1 MGYGYSLDLR
11 EKLVSAWQRRGL
23 TVEELSELFEVG
35 TATVKRWQRR
45 YRETGAVEPR
55 PHGGGRRVALTEE
68 QVAALRGLVMSQPD
82 RTEEEYT
89 EELRSR
95 YGMQASRSAVGRAI
109 RRMGFSV
116 KKRPSQRRRE
126 IVPMYDED
134 ASNTCETSASSPLRV
149 WFLWTKRAPTS
160 R

>member
-1 MGYGYSLDLR
+1 MGLGYSLDLR
-11 EKLVSAWQRRGL
+11 QKLVEAWKKRAL
-23 TVEELSELFEVG
+23 TVEELSELFGVG

-55 PHGGGRRVALTEE
+55 PHGGGRRVALTQE

-82 RTEEEYT
+82 WTEEEYT
-89 EELRSR
+89 ENLRTHH
-95 YGMQASRSAVGRAI
+95 GMQASRSAVGRAI

-126 IVPMYDED
+126 IVQMSDED
-134 ASNTCETSASSPLRV
+134 ASNICETSASSPLRV
-149 WFLWTKRAPTS
+149 WFLWTKPARTS